1 MIQPTITRAYRLAA
15 PRPLAV
21 EFHAMGCRCD
31 ACEPYAPSVAPE
43 LNAIIMGKL
52 AVAAV
57 VVTSLA
63 VFLVDPAGAA
73 HALAGMI
80 TVGR

>member
-31 ACEPYAPSVAPE
+31 ACEPYAPSAPQE
-43 LNAIIMGKL
+43 LDAIAMGKL

-57 VVTSLA
+57 A
-63 VFLVDPAGAA
+63 VGSAIAFFIDPAGAA
-73 HALAGMI
+73 HALAAMAGF
-80 TVGR
+80 